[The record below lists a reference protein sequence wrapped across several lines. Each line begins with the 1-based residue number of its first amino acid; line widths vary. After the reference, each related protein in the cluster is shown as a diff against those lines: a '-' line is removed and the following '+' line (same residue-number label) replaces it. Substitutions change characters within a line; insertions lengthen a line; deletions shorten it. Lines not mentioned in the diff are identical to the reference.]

1 MKRYTLLLFLLF
13 VILSFGC
20 SKNEEDNYYDP
31 NSIKVQVILNQG
43 SASSIKLIPI
53 DSENYYY
60 EILVVVKQNTNK
72 VSTSLPSF
80 TDHIGL
86 TIKGNQKEYNGYILI
101 YGIKK
106 EFTVADWNYDS
117 TFYLS
122 DFK

>member
-1 MKRYTLLLFLLF
+1 MLFLLF
-13 VILSFGC
+13 VILIFRC

-31 NSIKVQVILNQG
+31 NSIKVQVVLNQG
-43 SASSIKLIPI
+43 SASSIRLVPF

-60 EILVVVKQNTNK
+60 EILVVYKENTNK
-72 VSTSLPSF
+72 VSTSFSSL

-86 TIKGNQKEYNGYILI
+86 TIKGNQKEYSGYILI
-101 YGIKK
+101 YGVKK
-106 EFTVADWNYDS
+106 EFTVTNWDYDA

>member
-1 MKRYTLLLFLLF
+1 MLFI
-13 VILSFGC
+13 ILSFGC

-53 DSENYYY
+53 DNENYYY

-86 TIKGNQKEYNGYILI
+86 AIKGNQKEYNGYILI

-106 EFTVADWNYDS
+106 EFTVADWDYDS